1 MERKRIR
8 AARFAGVVA
17 MMVFAVA
24 GVYAQSAT
32 FKAPAPVLVTSFG
45 QSQDA
50 NFVDL
55 LGKRLK
61 LDHSYE
67 MLIYAKSVDW
77 SKYKTLIFVI
87 GGSGKGLGSA
97 GLDIPSEVKRC
108 KELIDEAKKHGCKLI
123 AMHIGGE
130 DRRHA
135 NSTPFLDFC
144 KEADYMIVKED
155 GNKDGFFTQ
164 ASKDSGVPMRIVKT
178 TMEIQ
183 GILKEVF
190 GL

>member
-1 MERKRIR
+1 MKRKGIR
-8 AARFAGVVA
+8 TAMVA
-17 MMVFAVA
+17 VTIAMLLLSSV
-24 GVYAQSAT
+24 GVYAQAAI
-32 FKAPAPVLVTSFG
+32 KAPQPALITSFG

-55 LGKRLK
+55 LSKRLK

-77 SKYKTLIFVI
+77 SKCKTLIYVL

-97 GLDIPSEVKRC
+97 GLDIPTEVKRC
-108 KELIDEAKKHGCKLI
+108 RELIAEAKKHGCKLI

-135 NSTPFLDFC
+135 NSDPFLAFC
-144 KEADYMIVKED
+144 KDADYMIIKED
-155 GNKDGFFTQ
+155 GNKDGYFTQ
-164 ASKDSGVPMRIVKT
+164 AAKDAGIPIRLVKT

-183 GILKEVF
+183 NVLKEVF

>member
-1 MERKRIR
+1 MERNRIR
-8 AARFAGVVA
+8 AAVFAGLL
-17 MMVFAVA
+17 AVLLFSA
-24 GVYAQSAT
+24 SGAYAQTAVV
-32 FKAPAPVLVTSFG
+32 KAPQPALITSFG

-55 LGKRLK
+55 LGKRIK
-61 LDHSYE
+61 LDHTYE

-77 SKYKTLIFVI
+77 SKCKTLIYVI

-97 GLDIPSEVKRC
+97 GLDIPGEVKRC
-108 KELIDEAKKHGCKLI
+108 RELVEEARKHGCKLI

-135 NSTPFLDFC
+135 NSDPFLIFC
-144 KEADYMIVKED
+144 RDADYMIVKED
-155 GNKDGFFTQ
+155 GNKDGYFTQ
-164 ASKDSGVPMRIVKT
+164 AAKDVGVPIRIVKT

-190 GL
+190 DL